1 MVLLPQLHK
10 GLANTLGRLAH
21 QTLPQHQAQNPHFGS
36 MHSPHSLRHEPSRGI
51 GGATAS
57 KQAARRVNLP
67 DGGRFS
73 HITEDVRTYPAEQAL
88 SEDEALRA
96 GMEEKSKEFV
106 QSGAEVYTTAI

>member
-1 MVLLPQLHK
+1 
-10 GLANTLGRLAH
+10 
-21 QTLPQHQAQNPHFGS
+21 
-36 MHSPHSLRHEPSRGI
+36 
-51 GGATAS
+51 
-57 KQAARRVNLP
+57 VNLP

-73 HITEDVRTYPAEQAL
+73 HITEDVRKYPAEQAI